1 MSIARNYLLPIAV
14 IGFSTIIATPSA
26 SAWMLGERVRSYSP
40 GADQERRVSM
50 WVNRSRTGATLTLLD
65 RVTPQGH
72 ILVMDPANG
81 SLIRDLR
88 RGKDTFTLPPLK
100 QVGLLFVPNGATL
113 GLGLRIAVGRD
124 QVEFSLRKQYVSSI
138 LEAPLFNN
146 HPGAFP
152 PCTDRINVYRSG
164 FEDPGLVPFIE
175 CVD

>member
-14 IGFSTIIATPSA
+14 IGVSAIIATPTA
-26 SAWMLGERVRSYSP
+26 SAWMMGKRVLPYSP

-50 WVNRSRTGATLTLLD
+50 WVNRSTADATLTLLD
-65 RVTPQGH
+65 HAPQEGH
-72 ILVMDPANG
+72 VLVMDPANG

-88 RGKDTFTLPPLK
+88 QGKDAFTLPPLK
-100 QVGLLFVPNGATL
+100 QVGLLFVPHGNTL

-124 QVEFSLRKQYVSSI
+124 QIEFNLRKQYRSAI

-146 HPGAFP
+146 RPGSFP
-152 PCTDRINVYRSG
+152 PSTVRINLYRSG

-175 CVD
+175 CED